1 MIHVSAS
8 QFIGLWGCL
17 SRSFRECR
25 RDASFKFWSWTW
37 RSMLNISIAFW
48 IHDWNQLQATTI
60 NTGRAEIYISWVDGA
75 SRGVPGSGRFVY
87 GDPGKI
93 FEPRYRETVE
103 LPPSRL
109 IINHKLSKVLLR
121 PGSLKIAWLYLCSTS
136 ILFIFYFEKVDWARL
151 QQLEGVQLRLFYYKD
166 IPILTESHTTLV
178 PRLVPHSII
187 LPPSWIVLIAS
198 GRFNSALDYQRE
210 ASSQSVP
217 ILDSHQA
224 SLFPSVSVV
233 RDCLELKECNQKI

>member
-109 IINHKLSKVLLR
+109 IINHKLSKDLAHSKL
-121 PGSLKIAWLYLCSTS
+121 PDCTCAQLQSYLFSTS
-136 ILFIFYFEKVDWARL
+136 K
-151 QQLEGVQLRLFYYKD
+151 KS
-166 IPILTESHTTLV
+166 TEQGCSNLK
-178 PRLVPHSII
+178 
-187 LPPSWIVLIAS
+187 
-198 GRFNSALDYQRE
+198 GFNSDY
-210 ASSQSVP
+210 STTKIFQSLRKVTLHSFP
-217 ILDSHQA
+217 DSFLIL
-224 SLFPSVSVV
+224 
-233 RDCLELKECNQKI
+233 

>member
-1 MIHVSAS
+1 MTGTSCRQQRLI
-8 QFIGLWGCL
+8 QGELKFIYRESTVLVAV
-17 SRSFRECR
+17 FRG
-25 RDASFKFWSWTW
+25 
-37 RSMLNISIAFW
+37 
-48 IHDWNQLQATTI
+48 QADLFMETP
-60 NTGRAEIYISWVDGA
+60 E
-75 SRGVPGSGRFVY
+75 
-87 GDPGKI
+87 KI